1 MPRERRLIATVTA
14 AGAGMLGL
22 GLGLTACDLYD
33 KTASDTSTVR
43 GAVTSVVLDNEAGSV
58 TVRGDAAAKTTTVHR
73 EIRYQG
79 TKPGSASYR
88 FSGDGRLTLSGC
100 GSKCAV
106 GYTVD
111 VPTGVPVSGTNTAGS
126 VHLSDVGAVDV
137 ETTSGSVHL
146 ERVRGTVTVRTSDGR
161 VSGTGLAASRIDAR
175 TSNGSIDLAATTASD
190 VRARSTNGAITLA
203 VPDTGYRLSTASANG
218 DRRIGVRTDPSAEHR
233 LDLTTS
239 NGAIT
244 VKPA

>member
-22 GLGLTACDLYD
+22 GLGLTACDMYD

-58 TVRGDAAAKTTTVHR
+58 TIRGDAGAKSTTVHR
-73 EIRYQG
+73 EIHYQG
-79 TKPGSASYR
+79 TKPSNASYR
-88 FSGDGRLTLSGC
+88 FAGDGRLTLRGC
-100 GSKCAV
+100 GSQCAV

-111 VPTGVPVSGTNTAGS
+111 VPTGVAVSGENTAGS
-126 VHLSDVGAVDV
+126 VHLSDVGTVDV
-137 ETTSGSVHL
+137 ETTSGSVRL
-146 ERVRGTVTVRTSDGR
+146 ERVRGTVTVRTSNGR

-175 TSNGSIDLAATTASD
+175 TANGAIDLAATTAAD
-190 VRARSTNGAITLA
+190 VRARSTNGAITLT
-203 VPDTGYRLSTASANG
+203 VPDKGYRLFTTTANG
-218 DRRIGVRTDPSAEHR
+218 DRRIGVRTDPQAAHR

-239 NGAIT
+239 NGSIT